1 MIYVTSS
8 SKGEQDVARL
18 NDHRRAP
25 WLPVAG
31 TGAGRLLGQE
41 ESAAPA
47 PAAAPPPLHRTGG
60 RRQVQSMGTEQLR
73 ESASQALRENRMYAP
88 AGDNAIEYYLALRD
102 KTPDDASVKS
112 ALTDLLP
119 YTLIAAEQHLGREDY
134 TEAQR
139 LVALIEKVD
148 ASAPALPRLKDG
160 GWGVQNAPS
169 APRPKPRGQEGRR
182 GPQQAA
188 DRTAAPGRAACQEA
202 DAAKQIAAQ
211 QDAARRDNERQE
223 AERQAAARRA
233 EAAAGRRPAGQCRTP
248 GRGSS
253 GRCGAEPAP
262 GQHPAPRY
270 PSEAL
275 RAGTSGEVLVEITV
289 GTDGSVTNARVLRAT
304 PSRVFDREAM
314 NAVKRWRFEPV
325 SAPVTTA
332 VPWYSPRAA
341 PDRKRGRRGL
351 SRFRPAMRTRPGMS
365 GRVRSG
371 ELSIRR
377 CSAGSR
383 AASTWNRPSACRPGS
398 SHADLLRR

>member
-1 MIYVTSS
+1 MSHVSTITA
-8 SKGEQDVARL
+8 AR
-18 NDHRRAP
+18 R
-25 WLPVAG
+25 WLPVALALALAACSG
-31 TGAGRLLGQE
+31 KE

-47 PAAAPPPLHRTGG
+47 PAAAPTAAAPAAPVVAAK
-60 RRQVQSMGTEQLR
+60 VQSMGTEQLR

-160 GWGVQNAPS
+160 LAKGVQN
-169 APRPKPRGQEGRR
+169 
-182 GPQQAA
+182 
-188 DRTAAPGRAACQEA
+188 
-202 DAAKQIAAQ
+202 AAKQIAAQ

-223 AERQAAARRA
+223 AERQAAARREA
-233 EAAAGRRPAGQCRTP
+233 ELKQQQAAAQQASAARQAAAPAAAAAPNLRPVST
-248 GRGSS
+248 
-253 GRCGAEPAP
+253 
-262 GQHPAPRY
+262 PAPRY

-325 SAPVTTA
+325 SAPVTTRRTL
-332 VPWYSPRAA
+332 VFA
-341 PDRKRGRRGL
+341 PGG
-351 SRFRPAMRTRPGMS
+351 T
-365 GRVRSG
+365 
-371 ELSIRR
+371 
-377 CSAGSR
+377 
-383 AASTWNRPSACRPGS
+383 
-398 SHADLLRR
+398 